1 MSESMSTGPSRG
13 IDRRR
18 FLTVTAAAGL
28 AGTAVVLD
36 PVPFASAAPS
46 GVAGGLP
53 GAAAGSAGGS
63 ARGCL
68 RRLLRRWP
76 PRTPRPAGGRRAEV
90 VSRWRPLWPSHGPST

>member
-1 MSESMSTGPSRG
+1 MSGSMSTGPGRG

-46 GVAGGLP
+46 GAAGGSP
-53 GAAAGSAGGS
+53 GEAAGSAGES
-63 ARGCL
+63 
-68 RRLLRRWP
+68 
-76 PRTPRPAGGRRAEV
+76 AGGAGGRSRRARRAEV
-90 VSRWRPLWPSHGPST
+90 GSRWRPSAAVPRPST